1 MVRRPP
7 RSTRTDTLFPYT
19 TLFRSEARS
28 PPRYDVVT
36 SWRKSEGRMATTLEG
51 RVALISGAG
60 GGLGTAMARGLA
72 EAGARVALHDRSEEH
87 TSELQ
92 PLMRNSYAVLCLT
105 KKTKE
110 RHTQTYRPFPPRT
123 HTA

>member
-1 MVRRPP
+1 MRAGRR
-7 RSTRTDTLFPYT
+7 RVET
-19 TLFRSEARS
+19 TPAEARS

-72 EAGARVALHDRSEEH
+72 EAGARVALHDLRPEAAAATAQAIGRSEEH

-92 PLMRNSYAVLCLT
+92 SLMRHS
-105 KKTKE
+105 
-110 RHTQTYRPFPPRT
+110 
-123 HTA
+123 